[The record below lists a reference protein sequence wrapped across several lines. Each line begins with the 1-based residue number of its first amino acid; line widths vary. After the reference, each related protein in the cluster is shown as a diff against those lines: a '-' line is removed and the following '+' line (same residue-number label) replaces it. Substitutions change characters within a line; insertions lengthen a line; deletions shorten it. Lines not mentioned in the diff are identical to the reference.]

1 MKLAEALSIRAD
13 LQKRGSTERTYQGE
27 CQSAGGR

>member
-13 LQKRGSTERTYQGE
+13 LQKESGSTERTYQGT
-27 CQSAGGR
+27 GGR